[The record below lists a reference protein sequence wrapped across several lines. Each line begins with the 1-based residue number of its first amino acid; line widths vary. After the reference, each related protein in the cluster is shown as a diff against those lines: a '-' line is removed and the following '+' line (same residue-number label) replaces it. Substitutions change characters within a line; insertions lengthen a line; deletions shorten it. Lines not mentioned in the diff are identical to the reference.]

1 MRKNGLAYLL
11 VGAITALMLSVAVGC
26 SSSEEE
32 TASAPAAAS
41 AAAAAPASA
50 AAPAPATKAAPAAKT
65 TNVFGREMPSDAAP
79 MADQFL
85 KINYEKEGEA
95 LEFAVSVYNSAA
107 GSIQSGFSLALLST
121 DLSTVPGGA
130 TDWSSSPDMKTWT
143 FNIDP
148 DLTWSDGVPVTA
160 HDYVYTW
167 QYYADPDHGYD
178 FTWYFGM
185 LEVENYG
192 AIEAGEKPLD
202 SLGVTASD
210 DNTLV
215 FQLDT
220 PAPYVPGF
228 MMYGSP
234 LAKHVAEEHGPT
246 YSNKPETTV
255 SSTPWILKEW
265 IPNQHAEFE
274 PNLNYT
280 GKLLP
285 YIENFK
291 AVYGERKFDA
301 YLAGELDTI
310 SGPFTP
316 ADQEFLE
323 NDEKLMSQRGLSPG
337 DFRTHY
343 LFFDFQS
350 EPFDDVRVRQAFAKA
365 IDRESIINNV
375 VGSEGGEPRYGIL
388 IPGFPDAAGPD
399 KLKQYQGFDAAAAQK
414 LMADAGYAGGEGFPK
429 LEMALRQE
437 TELFQAA
444 AAAVAQ
450 QLKQNIGVDVT
461 INNMDRKTYMAGLN
475 EHDLQFAM
483 VSYGF
488 DYVDASNFMGVFK
501 TDGRHNWN
509 NKEFEDLRVEAGAM
523 ELSDERSAK
532 MIKLQEILSEDV
544 GSVFFWS
551 EIQNQLHKPYLKG
564 DWREENQAGWAGL
577 QFPNWN
583 PGFGAQNIYEV
594 YIGENVNEYT
604 RSAY

>member
-1 MRKNGLAYLL
+1 MRKRGSMFLL
-11 VGAITALMLSVAVGC
+11 VGAISALMLTAAIGC

-32 TASAPAAAS
+32 STAAPAA
-41 AAAAAPASA
+41 AAAAAPAAPA
-50 AAPAPATKAAPAAKT
+50 AAPAPATQPAPAAKT
-65 TNVFGREMPSDAAP
+65 TNVYGREMPSDAAP

-95 LEFAVSVYNSAA
+95 LEFPVSVYNSAA
-107 GSIQSGFSLALLST
+107 GGIQSGFSLALLST

-130 TDWSSSPDMKTWT
+130 TSWSSSADMKTWT

-167 QYYADPDHGYD
+167 QYYADPEHAYD

-192 AIEAGEKPLD
+192 AVEAGEKPLD

-210 DNTLV
+210 DKTLV

-234 LAKHVAEEHGPT
+234 LAKHAAEKHGQY
-246 YSNKPETTV
+246 YSNDPETTV

-274 PNLNYT
+274 PNVNYT

-285 YIENFK
+285 YIENYK

-301 YLAGELDTI
+301 YLAGEVDTI
-310 SGPFTP
+310 NGPFTP
-316 ADQEFLE
+316 ADQEYLM
-323 NDEKLMSQRGLSPG
+323 NDAGLMKERGLSPG

-343 LFFDFQS
+343 LFFDNQS
-350 EPFDDVRVRQAFAKA
+350 APFNDVRVRQAFAKA
-365 IDRESIINNV
+365 IDRDAIIKNI
-375 VGSEGGEPRYGIL
+375 VGEAAGEPRYGVL

-399 KLKQYQGFDAAAAQK
+399 KLKQYQGLDVAAAQK
-414 LMADAGYAGGEGFPK
+414 LMADAGFADGAGFPK

-437 TELFQAA
+437 TELFQAT

-450 QLKQNIGVDVT
+450 QLKENLGVDVT

-475 EHDLQFAM
+475 AHELTFAM

-509 NKEFEDLRVEAGAM
+509 NEEFENLRIEAGAM
-523 ELSDERSAK
+523 ALSDERSAK
-532 MIKLQEILSEDV
+532 MLKLQEILSEDV

-551 EIQNQLHKPYLKG
+551 QIQNQLHKPYLKG
-564 DWREENQAGWAGL
+564 TWRETNEAGWAGL

-594 YIGENVNEYT
+594 YVGSNVNEHT

>member
-1 MRKNGLAYLL
+1 MRKNGFMFLL
-11 VGAITALMLSVAVGC
+11 VSAITALMLTAAIGC

-32 TASAPAAAS
+32 AAPAAAPAAS
-41 AAAAAPASA
+41 AAAPA
-50 AAPAPATKAAPAAKT
+50 AAPAPATQPAPAAKT
-65 TNVFGREMPSDAAP
+65 KNVFGREMPSDAAP
-79 MADQFL
+79 MADQFI
-85 KINYEKEGEA
+85 KVNYEKEGEA
-95 LEFAVSVYNSAA
+95 LEFPVSVYNSAA
-107 GSIQSGFSLALLST
+107 GGIQSGFSLALLST

-130 TDWSSSPDMKTWT
+130 TSWSSSDDMKTWT

-167 QYYADPDHGYD
+167 QYYADPEHGYD

-192 AIEAGEKPLD
+192 AVEAGEKPLD
-202 SLGVTASD
+202 SLGVSASD
-210 DNTLV
+210 DHTLV

-234 LAKHVAEEHGPT
+234 LAKHAAEKHGQY
-246 YSNKPETTV
+246 YSNDPATTL

-274 PNLNYT
+274 ANVNYT

-285 YIENFK
+285 YIESYK

-301 YLAGELDTI
+301 YLAGEVDTI
-310 SGPFTP
+310 NGPFTP
-316 ADQEFLE
+316 ADQEYLM
-323 NDEKLMSQRGLSPG
+323 NDDGLMKERGLSPG

-350 EPFDDVRVRQAFAKA
+350 EPFNDVKVRQAFAKA
-365 IDRESIINNV
+365 IDRDAIIKNI
-375 VGSEGGEPRYGIL
+375 VGEAAGEPRYGVL

-399 KLKQYQGFDAAAAQK
+399 KLKQYQGLDVAAAQK
-414 LMADAGYAGGEGFPK
+414 LMADAGYADGSGFPK

-437 TELFQAA
+437 TELFQAT

-450 QLKQNIGVDVT
+450 QLKENIGVDVT

-475 EHDLQFAM
+475 AHDLKFAM

-509 NKEFEDLRVEAGAM
+509 NEEFENLRIEAGAM
-523 ELSDERSAK
+523 ALSDDRSAK
-532 MIKLQEILSEDV
+532 MLKLQEILSEDV

-551 EIQNQLHKPYLKG
+551 QIQNQLHKPYLKG
-564 DWREENQAGWAGL
+564 TWRETNQAGWAGL

-594 YIGENVNEYT
+594 YIGSNVNAHT

>member
-1 MRKNGLAYLL
+1 
-11 VGAITALMLSVAVGC
+11 
-26 SSSEEE
+26 
-32 TASAPAAAS
+32 
-41 AAAAAPASA
+41 
-50 AAPAPATKAAPAAKT
+50 
-65 TNVFGREMPSDAAP
+65 MPSDAAP

-85 KINYEKEGEA
+85 KKNYEKEGEA

-107 GSIQSGFSLALLST
+107 GSFQSGFSLALLST

-130 TDWSSSPDMKTWT
+130 ASWSSSDDMKTWT

-148 DLTWSDGVPVTA
+148 DLTWSDGVPLTA

-167 QYYADPDHGYD
+167 QYYADPEHAYD

-192 AIEAGEKPLD
+192 AIEAGEKALD
-202 SLGVTASD
+202 TLGVTATD
-210 DNTLV
+210 DKTLV

-234 LAKHVAEEHGPT
+234 IAKHAAEAHGNY
-246 YSNKPETTV
+246 YSNDPATTV

-265 IPNQHAEFE
+265 VPNQHAEFE

-280 GKLLP
+280 GKLIP
-285 YIENFK
+285 YVENVK
-291 AVYGERKFDA
+291 SVYGKRPFDA
-301 YLAGELDTI
+301 YLAGEIDTVN
-310 SGPFTP
+310 GPFTP
-316 ADQEFLE
+316 ADQEY
-323 NDEKLMSQRGLSPG
+323 LMGDAGLMKERGLSPG

-343 LFFDFQS
+343 LFFDNQS
-350 EPFDDVRVRQAFAKA
+350 KPFNDVRVRQAFAKA
-365 IDRESIINNV
+365 IDRDAIIKNI
-375 VGSEGGEPRYGIL
+375 VGEAAGEPRYGIL

-399 KLKQYQGFDAAAAQK
+399 KLKQYQGLDVAAAQA
-414 LMADAGYAGGEGFPK
+414 LLADAGYANGAGFPK
-429 LEMALRQE
+429 LELALRQE
-437 TELFQAA
+437 TDLFQATS
-444 AAAVAQ
+444 AAVAQ
-450 QLKQNIGVDVT
+450 QLKANLGVDIT
-461 INNMDRKTYMAGLN
+461 INNMDRKTYMANLN
-475 EHDLQFAM
+475 DHNLPFAM

-509 NKEFEDLRVEAGAM
+509 NKEFEDLRIEAGAM
-523 ELSDERSAK
+523 ALSDERSAK

-551 EIQNQLHKPYLKG
+551 QIQNQLHKPYLKG
-564 DWREENQAGWAGL
+564 TWRDTNAAGWTGL
-577 QFPNWN
+577 QYANWN
-583 PGFGAQNIYEV
+583 PGFGTQNIYEV
-594 YIGENVNEYT
+594 YVGDNVNAHT